1 MRLEGA
7 YTIPAER
14 DVVWQSLLDLEV
26 LARAL
31 PGDGKLEPNSD
42 GSFHAELKVGIAA
55 VKGTYH
61 GHIQIL
67 DAVAPEHYRMRVEGQ
82 GTGGFVRGE
91 GTLTLSQNGAGSTV
105 VAYAGDAQVGG
116 VIANVGQ
123 RLMQGA
129 AKQIVGKFFLEFS
142 KQLQKPAVAAV
153 PSPQP
158 ASQPV
163 SSGLASATSASPLLG
178 ETGAPSTRST
188 STRAAGPEPVVI
200 SPPAEP
206 AGGLHEGDRPS
217 HPNPAAEASEPGKPD
232 SPAQRG
238 EPGESGHH
246 PDDRA
251 PEDSLGGPPDGPPGG
266 SDQSHVQRG

>member
-1 MRLEGA
+1 VRVEGA

-14 DVVWQSLLDLEV
+14 DVVWQSLLDPDV
-26 LARAL
+26 LSRAL

-67 DAVAPEHYRMRVEGQ
+67 DAVAPQHYRMRVEGQ

-91 GTLTLSQNGAGSTV
+91 GTLTLSPNGAGGTV

-129 AKQIVGKFFLEFS
+129 ARQIVGKFFLEFS
-142 KQLQKPAVAAV
+142 KQLQELAPDRAPEATVAAASSPPLAADALPLTSTSAAAAPATVPRPGV
-153 PSPQP
+153 PS
-158 ASQPV
+158 
-163 SSGLASATSASPLLG
+163 L
-178 ETGAPSTRST
+178 
-188 STRAAGPEPVVI
+188 PE
-200 SPPAEP
+200 EP
-206 AGGLHEGDRPS
+206 AGGLHAGD
-217 HPNPAAEASEPGKPD
+217 HPIQASQASQPMQPIERIQPAEPTGRIGPTGLT
-232 SPAQRG
+232 QRADLG
-238 EPGESGHH
+238 EPEHHQDDSAPNSSRHEPQGQSG
-246 PDDRA
+246 
-251 PEDSLGGPPDGPPGG
+251 
-266 SDQSHVQRG
+266 

>member
-1 MRLEGA
+1 MRVEGA

-14 DVVWQSLLDLEV
+14 DVVWQSLLDPDV
-26 LARAL
+26 LSRAL

-91 GTLTLSQNGAGSTV
+91 GTLTLSRNGVGGTV
-105 VAYAGDAQVGG
+105 IAYAGDAQVGG

-142 KQLQKPAVAAV
+142 KQLLKLGRDRAREATVAAV
-153 PSPQP
+153 SSPPLAVDGTPPP
-158 ASQPV
+158 AS
-163 SSGLASATSASPLLG
+163 TSPC
-178 ETGAPSTRST
+178 APPTPSLEPGV
-188 STRAAGPEPVVI
+188 APPPE
-200 SPPAEP
+200 EP
-206 AGGLHEGDRPS
+206 AGGLHEDDPAS
-217 HPNPAAEASEPGKPD
+217 QPNQASEPSQSSEPSALD
-232 SPAQRG
+232 QRV
-238 EPGESGHH
+238 EPSEPEHH
-246 PDDRA
+246 QDHRA
-251 PEDSLGGPPDGPPGG
+251 SGGPADGPL
-266 SDQSHVQRG
+266 DDLQVQSG